1 MSVVIEPK
9 EILVVIQSNLKC
21 CCTITTFENHQNL
34 KSSAIN
40 LYAFQAVLYVGKR
53 VFFAHFLKLLSN
65 ILMPGYM
72 VNRDIVE
79 QSDSA
84 TWSLKAE
91 SDNKS
96 CQWVPSNGTPAKSC
110 TNRCCQV
117 AKMPFL
123 PFVAVSDR
131 YLQVLILFSPTVS
144 EIQSTVGA

>member
-84 TWSLKAE
+84 T
-91 SDNKS
+91 
-96 CQWVPSNGTPAKSC
+96 
-110 TNRCCQV
+110 
-117 AKMPFL
+117 
-123 PFVAVSDR
+123 
-131 YLQVLILFSPTVS
+131 
-144 EIQSTVGA
+144 